1 MNLGEQEVKTL
12 LTEVKAL
19 KSYATRIEAGLEKL
33 LPSGV
38 GTARKSQV
46 KEKRKNEIRQEIKV
60 SLLKH

>member
-12 LTEVKAL
+12 LSEVRAL

-38 GTARKSQV
+38 GTTRKSQV
-46 KEKRKNEIRQEIKV
+46 KEKRKDEIRQNIKIN
-60 SLLKH
+60 LLKH